1 MSANV
6 GVHPTLYAIANE
18 GEKKNMSLRKKI
30 LKELYT
36 FYEEKGP
43 DSYVLADTLK
53 SFSPGNEKFLAAVS
67 GLLRK
72 ELIKGVA
79 SGIKAEGSTQDRLAI
94 AINPAKIRE
103 IKKFVIG
110 MKTPNFG

>member
-1 MSANV
+1 
-6 GVHPTLYAIANE
+6 
-18 GEKKNMSLRKKI
+18 MSLRKKI

-103 IKKFVIG
+103 IKKEIRNWYEDPKFWITVLLTIG
-110 MKTPNFG
+110 GLIVAIWQIFLK